1 MFLIPTARKILGEHI
16 WKEHF
21 EQESNKLET
30 SPEKNQN
37 IANLDSEIKSE
48 KDGVSCPHCNE
59 PQKKN
64 STKHINTCKIYS
76 KYISLIPPSTYKC
89 QICFKIRTRRSDM
102 YTHIKHNHPEKVDT
116 SSEMNDDENKEN
128 ESPKQDL
135 VKDLKVVKKETVED
149 FQNSVEPP
157 KIVGKSSFY
166 FKILVL
172 YAVKGYVLR
181 NLKEP

>member
-1 MFLIPTARKILGEHI
+1 MRHLLSDLYITLFFLFFIPTARKLLGEHI

-21 EQESNKLET
+21 EQKSNDLQTGSET
-30 SPEKNQN
+30 NQN

-48 KDGVSCPHCNE
+48 KDGVPCPHCNE

-157 KIVGKSSFY
+157 KIVGKSNFY
-166 FKILVL
+166 FKI
-172 YAVKGYVLR
+172 
-181 NLKEP
+181 